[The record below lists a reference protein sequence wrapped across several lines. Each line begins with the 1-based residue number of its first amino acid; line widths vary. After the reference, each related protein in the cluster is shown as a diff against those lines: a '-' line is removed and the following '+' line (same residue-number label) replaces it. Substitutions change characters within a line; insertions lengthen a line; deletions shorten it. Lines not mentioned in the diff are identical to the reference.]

1 MQHIYS
7 RSVISIKLLCSL
19 VNLLQI
25 FRIRFPR
32 IISGWLLLLIL
43 SCSNVP
49 LLVATDNPMSTKCLM
64 FSHNKQPKIKFLGIK
79 LGSTLS
85 VENHVKK
92 GKSKA
97 TCTCQI
103 CQLHRLRKQKCQMK
117 AFTMSQF
124 NYCPLVW
131 MFHGKK
137 LNYRINKIH
146 KRAPRR
152 ILL

>member
-1 MQHIYS
+1 MQMIALPTNMQQIWSWLKQKQPPRGVRKKRYCENMQHIYS

-97 TCTCQI
+97 TCTC
-103 CQLHRLRKQKCQMK
+103 
-117 AFTMSQF
+117 
-124 NYCPLVW
+124 
-131 MFHGKK
+131 
-137 LNYRINKIH
+137 
-146 KRAPRR
+146 
-152 ILL
+152 